1 MDEPNLLL
9 ICISSFSAVMIILSL
24 LALMMRLLLVLFPV
38 KIQKEGNDSAVIA
51 AINTAYNRK
60 FPGTRVLKIGEQK

>member
-38 KIQKEGNDSAVIA
+38 KIQKEGNDTAIIA
-51 AINTAYNRK
+51 AITTAYNRK
-60 FPGTRVLKIGEQK
+60 FPGTKISNIGENK